1 MASKNSSSSP
11 KGFAVMKYFEKD
23 KESSIDTS
31 NDDEDQRFV
40 EFVLSISDS
49 DSESNTC
56 DLVLST
62 HFAQATAVGRA
73 LRKSEHT
80 LQH

>member
-1 MASKNSSSSP
+1 
-11 KGFAVMKYFEKD
+11 MKYFEKD

-31 NDDEDQRFV
+31 NDDEDLQRFV
-40 EFVLSISDS
+40 EFALSISDS

-73 LRKSEHT
+73 LRESEHT

>member
-1 MASKNSSSSP
+1 
-11 KGFAVMKYFEKD
+11 MKYFEKD
-23 KESSIDTS
+23 TESSIDTS
-31 NDDEDQRFV
+31 DDDKDLQRFV
-40 EFVLSISDS
+40 GVVLSISDS

-62 HFAQATAVGRA
+62 HFAQTTAVGRA
-73 LRKSEHT
+73 LRESEHT